1 MKPESKKKIIIIGP
15 AYPYRGGNA
24 LFVTQ
29 TFNVLKDHFD
39 VKIFN
44 YTLLYPSLLFPGTTQ
59 FDKSEKQLFKVPNE
73 RLVNSISP
81 LNWYKDSKRIILE
94 KADLIIFDWW
104 HPFFGFCHGAI
115 SSFIKKEYSNKILFI
130 TENVVSHEANRIDKI
145 LTKIGLRNAS
155 MFLALSKNVEEELER
170 FAKGGEIFRSELPI
184 YDCYKSDD
192 LLDISKFKSQLGIK
206 KDDQVIL
213 FFGYI
218 RKYKG
223 LDILLKA
230 FPKILQKF
238 PNTFLLVVGEFY
250 DKPNSYFN
258 LIEELNISERVKVIN
273 QFVPNE
279 EVANYYL
286 SSDVIVLPYRSAT
299 QSGIL
304 NVAYGFNK
312 PVIVTNVGGLAEF
325 VIEGKTGFVIKP
337 DSEDEIVKG
346 YEDYLR
352 KKLLSTTIKTVFI
365 ICQNLLVK
373 SYLGNKTAYL
383 SLPFL
388 SAFKMI
394 LLF

>member
-1 MKPESKKKIIIIGP
+1 MKPETKKKIIIIGP

-29 TFNVLKDHFD
+29 TFEKLKDDFD

-44 YTLLYPSLLFPGTTQ
+44 YKLLYPSLLFPGTTQ
-59 FDKSEKQLFKVPNE
+59 FDKSEKQVFKVPSE

-81 LNWYKDSKRIILE
+81 LNWYKVSKRIIQE

-115 SSFIKKEYSNKILFI
+115 SSLIKKEYPNNILFI
-130 TENVVSHEANRIDKI
+130 TENVVSHEANRVDKI

-155 MFLALSKNVEEELER
+155 MFLALSKNVEEELKR
-170 FAKGGEIFRSELPI
+170 FTKGREIFRSELPI
-184 YDCYKSDD
+184 YDCYKND
-192 LLDISKFKSQLGIK
+192 DISEISKLKSQLGIN

-213 FFGYI
+213 FFGYV

-238 PNTFLLVVGEFY
+238 PNTFLLIVGEFY
-250 DKPNSYFN
+250 DNPDIYFK
-258 LIEELNISERVKVIN
+258 LIEELNITERVKVIN

-279 EVANYYL
+279 EVAKYYL

-346 YEDYLR
+346 YE
-352 KKLLSTTIKTVFI
+352 K
-365 ICQNLLVK
+365 
-373 SYLGNKTAYL
+373 YL
-383 SLPFL
+383 SKKDEVNFIENIIGYNRKNSFDNLPELINQIL
-388 SAFKMI
+388 SGK
-394 LLF
+394 

>member
-352 KKLLSTTIKTVFI
+352 KKDEEIFKENI
-365 ICQNLLVK
+365 IEYNHKNSFYNLPKLISQIISGK
-373 SYLGNKTAYL
+373 
-383 SLPFL
+383 
-388 SAFKMI
+388 
-394 LLF
+394 

>member
-1 MKPESKKKIIIIGP
+1 MNPETKKKIIIIGP

-29 TFNVLKDHFD
+29 TFEVLKNHFD

-59 FDKSEKQLFKVPNE
+59 FDKSEKQVFNVPSE
-73 RLVNSISP
+73 RLINSISP
-81 LNWYKDSKRIILE
+81 LNWHKVSKRIIQE

-115 SSFIKKEYSNKILFI
+115 SSLIKKEYPNNILFI
-130 TENVVSHEANRIDKI
+130 TENVVSHEANRVDKI

-155 MFLALSKNVEEELER
+155 MFLALSKNVEEELKR
-170 FAKGGEIFRSELPI
+170 FAKGSEIYRSELPI
-184 YDCYKSDD
+184 YDCYKSNDVSEM
-192 LLDISKFKSQLGIK
+192 SKFKNQLGIN

-213 FFGYI
+213 FFGYV

-230 FPKILQKF
+230 FPKILQNF

-250 DKPNSYFN
+250 DNPDSYLK
-258 LIEELNISERVKVIN
+258 LIDELNILERVKVIN

-279 EVANYYL
+279 DVAKYYL
-286 SSDVIVLPYRSAT
+286 ASDVVILPYRSAT

-346 YEDYLR
+346 YEEYLKKKDDVKFKENIIEYNR
-352 KKLLSTTIKTVFI
+352 KNSFDNLPELISQI
-365 ICQNLLVK
+365 ITEK
-373 SYLGNKTAYL
+373 
-383 SLPFL
+383 
-388 SAFKMI
+388 
-394 LLF
+394 